1 MSSVG
6 IETVNRC
13 NEPECINDA
22 LMRLN
27 KELKSSERVWLIEQ
41 NQDGEW
47 SCSVVEENSDYISY
61 AENGHEPPFY
71 NRGYGRGN
79 NMYQAITSCRIA
91 LQSAHLKRNK

>member
-1 MSSVG
+1 MSIESVS
-6 IETVNRC
+6 RC

-27 KELKSSERVWLIEQ
+27 KELRNDERVWLIEQ

-47 SCSVVEENSDYISY
+47 SCSVVEENTNYVSY
-61 AENGHEPPFY
+61 KVNGHEPTFY

-79 NMYQAITSCRIA
+79 NMYQAITNCRLN
-91 LQSAHLKRNK
+91 LQATHMRRAK

>member
-1 MSSVG
+1 MSSMG

-27 KELKSSERVWLIEQ
+27 KELRSSERVWLIEQ

-47 SCSVVEENSDYISY
+47 SCSVVEENSNFFSNKGNQD
-61 AENGHEPPFY
+61 EPSFY
-71 NRGYGRGN
+71 NRGFGRGN

>member
-1 MSSVG
+1 VG

-27 KELKSSERVWLIEQ
+27 KELKDSERVWLIEQ